1 MSQILDNN
9 FFVILAV
16 MVFVA
21 VILLAEGL
29 YLWWRTYKGP
39 EARQIDKRLR
49 ALSAARDDAAQSVL
63 LRQRMM
69 SELPFL
75 ERFLYALP
83 RMHTLDRMLLQADLR
98 WTVSK
103 FLFGSAA
110 LAAVTYFVVSTGLHQ
125 SWQYALI
132 ATVMVGLAPFLYVR
146 RKRNKRLAKI
156 ERQLPDALD
165 LLTRALRAGHAFSS
179 ALAMIGQEMTQ
190 PIASEFDAVA
200 DEVNYGVEL
209 QQALINLTERVPITD
224 LRYFVVSVLI
234 QRESGGNLTEVLGN
248 LSRLIR
254 ERLKLMARVRV
265 LSSEGRLSA
274 WVLAVLPFALGGLM
288 AAMNSEFMT
297 PLWTD
302 PLGISIVRSMLILM
316 VLGILLL
323 KKITKIRV

>member
-1 MSQILDNN
+1 MLQNLDNN
-9 FFVILAV
+9 FALILAV
-16 MVFVA
+16 LVFVT
-21 VILLAEGL
+21 VILLLEGL
-29 YLWWRTYKGP
+29 YLTWRTYKGP
-39 EARQIDKRLR
+39 EAKQIEKRLR
-49 ALSAARDDAAQSVL
+49 ALSAAHDNSAQAVL

-69 SELPFL
+69 SELPVL
-75 ERFLYALP
+75 ERFLYSLP
-83 RMHTLDRMLLQADLR
+83 RMHRLDRMLMQADLR

-103 FLFGSAA
+103 LLFGSAA
-110 LAAVTYFVVSTGLHQ
+110 LAALTFYFVSSGLHQ
-125 SWQYALI
+125 GWQYALF
-132 ATVMVGLAPFLYVR
+132 AALLLGSMPFLYVR
-146 RKRNKRLAKI
+146 RKRAKRLAKL

-179 ALAMIGQEMTQ
+179 GLSMIGQEMAD
-190 PIASEFDAVA
+190 PIAKEFDAVA
-200 DEVNYGVEL
+200 DEVNYGVQL

-234 QRESGGNLTEVLGN
+234 QRDSGGNLTEVLGN

-274 WVLAVLPFALGGLM
+274 WVLGIMPFALGGLM
-288 AAMNSEFMT
+288 TAMNPDFMT

-302 PLGISIVRSMLILM
+302 PIGISIVRTMLIMM
-316 VLGILLL
+316 VFGILVL